1 LGAFPFSD
9 GCAYPVGGDILA
21 RRGTVL
27 RCGSAAATVSAMNDT
42 PLAKP
47 DPRAGP
53 SIKTIPEGDNRTRL
67 QCADCGY
74 IEYANPKVVV
84 GAICTWEDRFLMCRR
99 AIPPRRGYWTIPA
112 GFLELNETT
121 LEGAARE
128 VMEEAGARVEIG
140 KLVGVFEIPRISQ
153 IYMFYAAAMLS
164 VDHQAGIE
172 SEAVELMSWE
182 EIPWDDLA
190 FPSIGWGLQRFREGG
205 PPAIYQLPPG

>member
-1 LGAFPFSD
+1 MDGLPSSGGFLFAE
-9 GCAYPVGGDILA
+9 GCAYP
-21 RRGTVL
+21 T
-27 RCGSAAATVSAMNDT
+27 GSAAATVSAMNDT
-42 PLAKP
+42 PFAKP
-47 DPRAGP
+47 DSGAGP

-67 QCADCGY
+67 QCPDCGY

-128 VMEEAGARVEIG
+128 VMEEAGARVEISG
-140 KLVGVFEIPRISQ
+140 LVGVFEIPRISQ
-153 IYMFYAAAMLS
+153 IYMFYAAAMLNS
-164 VDHQAGIE
+164 DYRAGIE
-172 SEAVELMSWE
+172 SEVVELMTWE